1 MTMRKRWLTSLSLW
15 LAAPMV
21 AFIVAVNLEDG
32 LQFATRGY
40 WLTATTVASEAVSIT
55 GVVAA
60 LGATWEASR
69 LRRARLLAVT
79 ARHRLLVV
87 GESLLP
93 TVVVVLTGTLVSYA
107 MMATIALGAPGGPAW
122 HVIGVNLAALA
133 GIIGWGLFL
142 GFALPAT
149 LALAV
154 SLASTYVWY
163 FSTAAVGGFPLWAR
177 YLSGGFLSDPGVWGA
192 TDPRALFGALACA
205 VGLGTAGL
213 CTVLSRDRGRALV
226 AGPLAVV
233 VAVGLGCL
241 IVRPL
246 DHHPVVPR
254 AGIACDDTPVDG
266 VTVCLWPE
274 LEADREELTAEIV
287 RQHQAFSAMG
297 VDPPPIVSAAQEEP
311 EASMWIP
318 LVPQADPRSVVAAG
332 FVEALMPAALPESCD
347 TFPDD
352 TVVAVLAWLRTVARA
367 HGHEEYRASIPA
379 EPARYLDQVLELPP
393 RAQGEW
399 YLANRPVMET
409 CSPDPDTLDPRHF
422 GAEAAR

>member
-1 MTMRKRWLTSLSLW
+1 MITKKRWLTSLSLW
-15 LAAPMV
+15 LALPMT
-21 AFIVAVNLEDG
+21 AFIVALNLEDG

-40 WLTATTVASEAVSIT
+40 WLTATTVASEAVAIT

-79 ARHRLLVV
+79 ARRRLLVV
-87 GESLLP
+87 WEALVP
-93 TVVVVLTGTLVSYA
+93 TVAVVLLGTLVSHA

-163 FSTAAVGGFPLWAR
+163 FSLASSGEFPLWAR

-192 TDPRALFGALACA
+192 TDPRALLGALVCA
-205 VGLGTAGL
+205 LGLGIAGL
-213 CTVLSRDRGRALV
+213 CAVLLRDRGRVLV
-226 AGPLAVV
+226 AAPLVVALAV
-233 VAVGLGCL
+233 AGGCL

-254 AGIACDDTPVDG
+254 AGIACDEEPVDG

-274 LEADREELTAEIV
+274 LEADRDALTAEIV
-287 RQHQAFSAMG
+287 RQHRVFTEMG
-297 VDPPPIVSAAQEEP
+297 IDPPSTVSAAQEEP
-311 EASMWIP
+311 EDSIWIP
-318 LVPQADPRSVVAAG
+318 LVPQTDPRSAVAAG

-347 TFPDD
+347 DFPHN
-352 TVVAVLAWLRTVARA
+352 TVVAVLAWLRTVAEA
-367 HGHEEYRASIPA
+367 HEHEEYRASIPA

-399 YLANRPVMET
+399 YLANRPVLET
-409 CSPDPDTLDPRHF
+409 CSPDPDTLDPSYLAD
-422 GAEAAR
+422 GSSS